1 MIVLFTDFGAS
12 GPYVGQMKAA
22 IAAVAPWIPVIDLMH
37 DAPAFRNKA
46 SAYLL
51 AALLRELPEGAVVL
65 GVVDPGVGH
74 PDRRPAAA
82 RIGGR
87 WFVGPDNGLFAVAAR
102 HAGASEWWEISWRP
116 ERLSRTFHGRDLFAP
131 VAARLALGES
141 PPGRRFES
149 GEAVGAD
156 WLDDLGEVI
165 YLDRYGNAMTGVRA
179 AALPAGSVLKVAEA
193 RVRRAETFADVGA
206 GEVIWFENSCG
217 LVEVAMNKGDAA
229 ETMGLRVGAPVLA
242 IAPD

>member
-22 IAAVAPWIPVIDLMH
+22 IAVAAPGVPVIDLMH

-51 AALLRELPEGAVVL
+51 AALLRELPDGAVVL

-116 ERLSRTFHGRDLFAP
+116 ERQIGRAH
-131 VAARLALGES
+131 V
-141 PPGRRFES
+141 
-149 GEAVGAD
+149 
-156 WLDDLGEVI
+156 
-165 YLDRYGNAMTGVRA
+165 
-179 AALPAGSVLKVAEA
+179 
-193 RVRRAETFADVGA
+193 
-206 GEVIWFENSCG
+206 
-217 LVEVAMNKGDAA
+217 
-229 ETMGLRVGAPVLA
+229 
-242 IAPD
+242 